1 MKKILPYLIL
11 VLSAVLGVYFIYK
24 GINRNLIP
32 PCRVYDETSTLPIHY
47 RNLMDALCQSGFM
60 KIIGGLEVLSGVLL
74 IFSRT
79 RLLGSII
86 LMPIIIT
93 IFLFHVMIDNRPHEN
108 IETGIPL
115 LMNILVFLY
124 YYPKWKDLLWVK
136 S

>member
-1 MKKILPYLIL
+1 MKKTTSYLIL
-11 VLSAVLGVYFIYK
+11 ALSVVLGAYFIYK

-32 PCRVYDETSTLPIHY
+32 PCRVYDETSTLPLLY
-47 RNLMDALCQSGFM
+47 RNLMDALCHSGFM
-60 KIIGGLEVLSGVLL
+60 KIIGGLEVLSGILL
-74 IFSRT
+74 IIPRT
-79 RLLGSII
+79 RLLGSIL

-115 LMNILVFLY
+115 LMNVIIFVY

-136 S
+136 